1 MASYRRRAVYSRRL
15 RQPSLWNS
23 LMFRLSLL
31 APFNPMSE
39 FPMSTSRRNVII
51 RTVAGIS
58 GDIAIGIAV
67 ASACIWFI
75 EVAALGVFL
84 SFLLWLLGA
93 LIALAISQYVVH
105 PAVAVLLSNRKLDV
119 GIDALTG
126 LAEQARRV
134 GTQTAQQFWRRFMPS
149 AQR

>member
-1 MASYRRRAVYSRRL
+1 MASRRRKTVYSRRL
-15 RQPSLWNS
+15 RQPSLWNT

-31 APFNPMSE
+31 PPFNPMSE

-58 GDIAIGIAV
+58 GDIATGIAV
-67 ASACIWFI
+67 ASACVWLV
-75 EVAALGVFL
+75 EVAALGLFL

-93 LIALAISQYVVH
+93 IAALAISQYVVH
-105 PAVAVLLSNRKLDV
+105 PALTVLLSNRKLDV

-126 LAEQARRV
+126 LAEQAKRV
-134 GTQTAQQFWRRFMPS
+134 GTQTAQQLWRRFMPS